1 MVAGGLEEVEDVCLY
16 FDEGEEEEEQEE
28 EQEDD
33 DAEVDERARFAEAEK
48 VNVQEETVEEE
59 VKEEVKEEIPSP
71 PPSPPRPSPPRPSPP
86 QPSPPLRP
94 PPPSTLI
101 NDDIVSMTKA
111 EKLAKSAIS
120 CISWV
125 VELDHRP
132 SSHPDNF

>member
-71 PPSPPRPSPPRPSPP
+71 PPSPPRPSPP
-86 QPSPPLRP
+86 LRP

>member
-16 FDEGEEEEEQEE
+16 FDEGEEGEEQEE

-71 PPSPPRPSPPRPSPP
+71 PPSPPRPSPP
-86 QPSPPLRP
+86 LRP

>member
-16 FDEGEEEEEQEE
+16 FDEGEEEEEQE
-28 EQEDD
+28 DD
-33 DAEVDERARFAEAEK
+33 GAEVDERARFAEAEK

-86 QPSPPLRP
+86 LRP

>member
-16 FDEGEEEEEQEE
+16 FDEGEEEEGEEGEEEEEEEE

-33 DAEVDERARFAEAEK
+33 DAEVDESTRFAEAEK
-48 VNVQEETVEEE
+48 VNVQEEAVEEAVEEE
-59 VKEEVKEEIPSP
+59 VEEKVPSP
-71 PPSPPRPSPPRPSPP
+71 PPSPPR
-86 QPSPPLRP
+86 PSPPLRP

-132 SSHPDNF
+132 SSHAPNF

>member
-59 VKEEVKEEIPSP
+59 VEEEVKEEVKEEIPSP
-71 PPSPPRPSPPRPSPP
+71 PPSPPR
-86 QPSPPLRP
+86 PSPPLRP